1 MPKGSRSS
9 QRSRLSQSLLLDVHR
24 CTINQLTHLPA
35 EVLRLHLS
43 SRHLVTSGNK
53 SVMAQRLYHA
63 LRNADHS
70 SSIVTTTQPPVP
82 TSPTSTTTSCQSTTA
97 LSIPSTIPPPLN
109 SMRPIMSTSAAMS
122 TIPPPAVT
130 SEVSFQ
136 PELQPQLTS
145 LMNRLIQQAT
155 AAVASQIAHTT
166 PNPLPA
172 TTLDA
177 PSTREIQLS
186 AAAIPS
192 QLANTSDN
200 LSPASTLDT
209 PPPPQSIATATQM
222 IQPTYYTTP
231 PLQNLPVTA
240 HGQQFSLTQQIPA
253 WPTAYIPSSTVPLPP
268 AASYPQ
274 GSSLPLSHAGNQ
286 TVSVPSAYI
295 PPSQLQNSTS
305 PPIPVQLRQQI
316 LQGEYVDFAML
327 LHRAKFSE
335 VSEVPVS
342 SYRPPAIKRITSFD
356 TWMQAWNLYLT
367 VILAH
372 NPSRAVKL
380 FGYQRLICS
389 AHTLLPLESWLQ
401 YDYKF
406 RTLAAADPLLRWDQ
420 RHSDL
425 WLECLASSQQS
436 TKRWP
441 CPYCRATNHF
451 PENCPHSPFRT
462 KTRESS
468 DHRASNSRPS
478 TRPICGMFNQGHCIY
493 PDCSYRHICLT
504 CEGNHPRVS
513 CSARQESS
521 FRK

>member
-1 MPKGSRSS
+1 MPKGSHSS
-9 QRSRLSQSLLLDVHR
+9 QRSRSLQSLLLDVHC
-24 CTINQLTHLPA
+24 CTIDQLTHLPA
-35 EVLRLHLS
+35 KVLRLHLL

-63 LRNADHS
+63 LRKADHS
-70 SSIVTTTQPPVP
+70 SSIVTTTLSPVP
-82 TSPTSTTTSCQSTTA
+82 TSPTSTTLLCQSTMA
-97 LSIPSTIPPPLN
+97 LSMPSTIPPPQN
-109 SMRPIMSTSAAMS
+109 STRPIMSTSAAMS
-122 TIPPPAVT
+122 TILSPAVT
-130 SEVSFQ
+130 SKVSFQ

-145 LMNRLIQQAT
+145 LMSRLIQQAT

-172 TTLDA
+172 TTLDV

-200 LSPASTLDT
+200 LSPTSTLDT
-209 PPPPQSIATATQM
+209 PPPPRSIATATQM
-222 IQPTYYTTP
+222 IQLTYYTTP

-253 WPTAYIPSSTVPLPP
+253 WPTTYIPSSTVPLPT

-274 GSSLPLSHAGNQ
+274 SFLLPLFHAGNQ

-305 PPIPVQLRQQI
+305 PPMPVPLRQQI

-327 LHRAKFSE
+327 LYRVKFSE
-335 VSEVPVS
+335 VSEVLVL

-356 TWMQAWNLYLT
+356 TWMQAWNLYLA

-372 NPSRAVKL
+372 NPSRAVER
-380 FGYQRLICS
+380 FGYQRLICY

-425 WLECLASSQQS
+425 WLERLASS
-436 TKRWP
+436 
-441 CPYCRATNHF
+441 H
-451 PENCPHSPFRT
+451 
-462 KTRESS
+462 
-468 DHRASNSRPS
+468 
-478 TRPICGMFNQGHCIY
+478 
-493 PDCSYRHICLT
+493 
-504 CEGNHPRVS
+504 
-513 CSARQESS
+513 
-521 FRK
+521 

>member
-9 QRSRLSQSLLLDVHR
+9 QRSRSSQAILLDVHQ
-24 CTINQLTHLPA
+24 CTIDQLTRLPA

-63 LRNADHS
+63 LHNADNS
-70 SSIVTTTQPPVP
+70 PSIVTTSPPPVRSSSTLTA
-82 TSPTSTTTSCQSTTA
+82 TSYPSATA
-97 LSIPSTIPPPLN
+97 SSVPATIPPSPN
-109 SMRPIMSTSAAMS
+109 STRPIISTSAAMP
-122 TIPPPAVT
+122 TIPPSAVA
-130 SEVSFQ
+130 SEVSSQ
-136 PELQPQLTS
+136 PELQSQLSS
-145 LMNRLIQQAT
+145 LMSHLIQLAT
-155 AAVASQIAHTT
+155 AAISSQIAHTR
-166 PNPLPA
+166 PDPLPA
-172 TTLDA
+172 STLDT
-177 PSTREIQLS
+177 PPISIQLR
-186 AAAIPS
+186 AAAVPS
-192 QLANTSDN
+192 HLATTSDN

-209 PPPPQSIATATQM
+209 PPPPLSIASTTQT
-222 IQPTYYTTP
+222 IQPTSYTTQ

-240 HGQQFSLTQQIPA
+240 HNQQLSFAQQIPA
-253 WPTAYIPSSTVPLPP
+253 WPATYIPSSTLPLLP

-274 GSSLPLSHAGNQ
+274 SFSLPPVPVVNQ

-295 PPSQLQNSTS
+295 PPSHLQSSTS

-327 LHRAKFSE
+327 LHRANFSD

-342 SYRPPAIKRITSFD
+342 SSRPPATKRIASFN
-356 TWMQAWNLYLT
+356 TWMQAWNLYLA

-372 NPSRAVKL
+372 NPSRAVEL

-389 AHTLLPLESWLQ
+389 ANTLLPLDSWLQ

-420 RHSDL
+420 RHPDL
-425 WLECLASSQQS
+425 WLECLASSYQS
-436 TKRWP
+436 NKRWP

-451 PENCPHSPFRT
+451 PDNCPHSPICTNKQQSSEHRT
-462 KTRESS
+462 
-468 DHRASNSRPS
+468 SNPRPS
-478 TRPICGMFNQGHCIY
+478 SRPICGMFNQGNCTCS
-493 PDCSYRHICLT
+493 DCSYRHICLT

-513 CSARQESS
+513 CSAKKGS
-521 FRK
+521 FSHK

>member
-1 MPKGSRSS
+1 MFYS
-9 QRSRLSQSLLLDVHR
+9 
-24 CTINQLTHLPA
+24 TIA
-35 EVLRLHLS
+35 S
-43 SRHLVTSGNK
+43 
-53 SVMAQRLYHA
+53 
-63 LRNADHS
+63 
-70 SSIVTTTQPPVP
+70 
-82 TSPTSTTTSCQSTTA
+82 SCQ
-97 LSIPSTIPPPLN
+97 L
-109 SMRPIMSTSAAMS
+109 
-122 TIPPPAVT
+122 
-130 SEVSFQ
+130 
-136 PELQPQLTS
+136 
-145 LMNRLIQQAT
+145 
-155 AAVASQIAHTT
+155 
-166 PNPLPA
+166 
-172 TTLDA
+172 
-177 PSTREIQLS
+177 
-186 AAAIPS
+186 
-192 QLANTSDN
+192 
-200 LSPASTLDT
+200 
-209 PPPPQSIATATQM
+209 
-222 IQPTYYTTP
+222 
-231 PLQNLPVTA
+231 
-240 HGQQFSLTQQIPA
+240 
-253 WPTAYIPSSTVPLPP
+253 
-268 AASYPQ
+268 YPQ
-274 GSSLPLSHAGNQ
+274 GSSLPLFYAENQ
-286 TVSVPSAYI
+286 TVSVASAYI

-335 VSEVPVS
+335 VSEVPVL

-356 TWMQAWNLYLT
+356 TWMQAWNLYLA

-372 NPSRAVKL
+372 NPSRAVEL

-406 RTLAAADPLLRWDQ
+406 RTPAAADPLLQWDQ

-478 TRPICGMFNQGHCIY
+478 TRPICGMFNQGHCTY

-504 CEGNHPRVS
+504 CERNHPRVS
-513 CSARQESS
+513 CSARQGSS